1 MAHPSGAIP
10 TQFVYATS
18 AAAHTPPGTNDY
30 FYAITNPGAAS
41 STMTLKG
48 GGVFDVSGV
57 DQAAASA
64 GQVVEIGPGVTIY
77 GRFTSVTTT
86 DASATNAVILYF

>member
-10 TQFVYATS
+10 TQFVYATT
-18 AAAHTPPGTNDY
+18 AASHTPPGTNDY
-30 FYAITNPGAAS
+30 FYSITNPGAAS

-48 GGVFDVSGV
+48 GGVFDVSDV

-64 GQVVEIGPGVTIY
+64 GQAVEIGPGVTIY

>member
-1 MAHPSGAIP
+1 
-10 TQFVYATS
+10 
-18 AAAHTPPGTNDY
+18 
-30 FYAITNPGAAS
+30 
-41 STMTLKG
+41 MTLKG
-48 GGVFDVSGV
+48 GGVFNVSGV

-77 GRFTSVTTT
+77 GRFTDVTTT

>member
-10 TQFVYATS
+10 TQFVYATTD
-18 AAAHTPPGTNDY
+18 AAHSPPGTNDY

-48 GGVFDVSGV
+48 GGVFNVSGV
-57 DQAAASA
+57 DQAAAAA
-64 GQVVEIGPGVTIY
+64 GQAVEIGPGVTIY

>member
-1 MAHPSGAIP
+1 
-10 TQFVYATS
+10 
-18 AAAHTPPGTNDY
+18 
-30 FYAITNPGAAS
+30 
-41 STMTLKG
+41 MTLKG
-48 GGVFDVSGV
+48 GGVFDVSDV

-64 GQVVEIGPGVTIY
+64 GQAVEIGPGVTIY